1 LVTPVLVLVGWVTSR
16 PLTLDFNTLEICV
29 LACAV
34 LIVNYLV
41 ADGKANWLEGYMLI
55 VSIIIIYDLWIEK
68 KKRKNVTK
76 KMYIYNYLIIFCRF
90 LILLLRLHSS
100 ISPMY
105 LNLKKT

>member
-41 ADGKANWLEGYMLI
+41 EDYKENILEFYMI
-55 VSIIIIYDLWIEK
+55 IINIIIIYDL
-68 KKRKNVTK
+68 
-76 KMYIYNYLIIFCRF
+76 
-90 LILLLRLHSS
+90 
-100 ISPMY
+100 
-105 LNLKKT
+105 